1 MIQFVKR
8 QTKPASPGQCRI
20 QWVDRLEFKMREMAH
35 AGENVTPE
43 TLMQHGFNAAVIER
57 YGEAAVNM
65 ARRRSIKVI
74 GHVDA

>member
-8 QTKPASPGQCRI
+8 QTKPTSPGHCRI
-20 QWVDRLEFKMREMAH
+20 QWVDRLEFKMREMAF

-57 YGEAAVNM
+57 YGDAAASM
-65 ARRRSIKVI
+65 ARRRSAKVV